1 MTVRK
6 LTSTD
11 AFVVVDIPDAPASG
25 VVRSARK
32 ILQGGAKD
40 LARSA
45 SYSFAAFEM
54 QRSGASAGINA
65 EGDAVAEAIGAFA
78 EELSPAAE
86 AGELHLDPAKGV
98 DPTLLAPLADAA
110 SRSDAAPNTAAD
122 PVDTTAAGVVAATS
136 WALGGLD
143 GRSVAI
149 EGSGPVPTA
158 IAAQITSAGGTIV
171 EVDGVKEKPWMI
183 WGAEADAVLAGSKAG
198 TLTHQGAPFVK
209 AKAIVPWGPIPV
221 TAKAF
226 AMLGRADVQ
235 VLPDFVAAAGGLL
248 SGYLDGDAD
257 AVRTAVV
264 ERVAAVLTDGAN
276 HEAGVLLGCCHKA
289 EAFLQS
295 WTETP
300 LFGRPLAS

>member
-11 AFVVVDIPDAPASG
+11 AFVVVDIPDAPATG

-54 QRSGASAGINA
+54 ERSGASAGINA
-65 EGDAVAEAIGAFA
+65 EGDAVADAIAAFA
-78 EELSPAAE
+78 TELLPDAE
-86 AGELHLDPAKGV
+86 SGALHLDAAKGV
-98 DPTLLAPLADAA
+98 DPSLLAPLASA
-110 SRSDAAPNTAAD
+110 
-122 PVDTTAAGVVAATS
+122 AAGRNTEVDPNKVTAVGVAAATS

-149 EGSGPVPTA
+149 EGAGPVPEA
-158 IAAQITSAGGTIV
+158 IAAAVTAGGASVV

-226 AMLGRADVQ
+226 AMLTRADVQ
-235 VLPDFVAAAGGLL
+235 VLPDFVSAAGGLL
-248 SGYLDGDAD
+248 AGYADGDID
-257 AVRTAVV
+257 AVSSSVI
-264 ERVAAVLTDGAN
+264 ERITAVLTEGAA
-276 HEAGVLLGCCHKA
+276 HSDGVLLGCCHKA
-289 EAFLQS
+289 EAFLTS
-295 WTETP
+295 WTDAR

>member
-11 AFVVVDIPDAPASG
+11 AFVVVDIPDAPATG

-54 QRSGASAGINA
+54 ERSGASAGINA
-65 EGDAVAEAIGAFA
+65 EGDAVADAIAAFA
-78 EELSPAAE
+78 AELTPDAE
-86 AGELHLDPAKGV
+86 AGSLHLDPAKGV
-98 DPTLLAPLADAA
+98 DPALFAPLTSAA
-110 SRSDAAPNTAAD
+110 AGRNNAAD
-122 PVDTTAAGVVAATS
+122 SNKITAVGVAAATS
-136 WALGGLD
+136 WALDGLD

-149 EGSGPVPTA
+149 EGSGPIPDA
-158 IAAQITSAGGTIV
+158 IAAEIVSAGGSIV

-183 WGAEADAVLAGSKAG
+183 WGADADAVLAGSKAG

-235 VLPDFVAAAGGLL
+235 VLPDFVSAAGGLL
-248 SGYLDGDAD
+248 AGYLEGDAD
-257 AVRTAVV
+257 AVSSSVV
-264 ERVAAVLTDGAN
+264 ERISSVLAEGAS
-276 HEAGVLLGCCHKA
+276 HDAGVLLGCCHKA
-289 EAFLQS
+289 EAFLAS
-295 WTETP
+295 WTDVR

>member
-11 AFVVVDIPDAPASG
+11 AFVVVDIPDTPATG

-65 EGDAVAEAIGAFA
+65 EGEAVADAIAAFA
-78 EELSPAAE
+78 TELSPDAE
-86 AGELHLDPAKGV
+86 TGALHLDPAKGV
-98 DPTLLAPLADAA
+98 DPSLLAPLAAA
-110 SRSDAAPNTAAD
+110 ATGRNNAAD
-122 PVDTTAAGVVAATS
+122 PTKIAAAGVVAATS
-136 WALGGLD
+136 WALDGLD

-149 EGSGPVPTA
+149 EGSGPIPEA
-158 IAAQITSAGGTIV
+158 IAAEIVAAGGSIV
-171 EVDGVKEKPWMI
+171 DVDGVKEKPWMI
-183 WGAEADAVLAGSKAG
+183 WGADADAVLAGSKAG

-226 AMLGRADVQ
+226 AMLTRADVQ
-235 VLPDFVAAAGGLL
+235 VLPDFVSAAGSLL
-248 SGYLDGDAD
+248 AGYLEGDAD
-257 AVRTAVV
+257 AVHSSVV
-264 ERVAAVLTDGAN
+264 ERISSVLAEGAS

-289 EAFLQS
+289 EAFLAS
-295 WTETP
+295 WTDVR

>member
-11 AFVVVDIPDAPASG
+11 AFVVVDIPDAPATG

-54 QRSGASAGINA
+54 ERSGASAGINA
-65 EGDAVAEAIGAFA
+65 EGDAVADAIGAFA
-78 EELSPAAE
+78 TELIPDAE
-86 AGELHLDPAKGV
+86 SGALHLDPAKGV
-98 DPTLLAPLADAA
+98 DPSLLAPLSSAA
-110 SRSDAAPNTAAD
+110 NGRNTDIDPNKVTAI
-122 PVDTTAAGVVAATS
+122 GVAAATS
-136 WALGGLD
+136 WALDGLD

-149 EGSGPVPTA
+149 EGSGAVPEA
-158 IAAQITSAGGTIV
+158 IAAAVTAAGASVV

-235 VLPDFVAAAGGLL
+235 VLPDFVSAAGGLL
-248 SGYLDGDAD
+248 AGYVDGDID
-257 AVRTAVV
+257 AVSSSVV
-264 ERVAAVLTDGAN
+264 ERITSVLTEGAA

-289 EAFLQS
+289 EAFLAS
-295 WTETP
+295 WTDVR